1 VFATGSVLVSIMLK
15 DGKRDGD
22 QREMC
27 VEPRSC
33 EHQNKGE
40 AGLRNFSERSHR
52 SSDETGKIPGARVRT
67 RQHLFPAKTVSRW
80 RHVFGGKGKAVV
92 ARVATQIANHP
103 AHLAH
108 FCDED
113 KRETS

>member
-1 VFATGSVLVSIMLK
+1 VFATGSVLVSIMPK

-40 AGLRNFSERSHR
+40 AGLKNFSERSHR
-52 SSDETGKIPGARVRT
+52 SSDETGKIPGLASV
-67 RQHLFPAKTVSRW
+67 HVSIYFPPKLFHIGAM
-80 RHVFGGKGKAVV
+80 FLAGKAVV
-92 ARVATQIANHP
+92 ALCSDSNRQSPSPSGTF
-103 AHLAH
+103 L
-108 FCDED
+108 
-113 KRETS
+113 